1 MTRVDFADIDRW
13 ICNARDSEMRHSI
26 EHGGVVVCPRLGFVL
41 EEQERALFELPIT
54 DEKRKSVYL
63 RAGNADLSGT
73 IAKGGERT
81 RLAAMIVRYGAHCHR
96 LIDDLF
102 PGYEAQRHATGTS
115 FRPRAIGNLASGRA
129 MSWRKDDTRLHVDAF
144 PSNPTN
150 GARILRVFTNVHPGN
165 VPRAWRVG
173 EPFADMA
180 RRFLPRTRRPLPGTA
195 RLMRGLGIT
204 KRVRSEY
211 DHLMLQLHDLAKA
224 DLDYQRESP
233 QRAIDFMP
241 GTTWI
246 CFSDQVM
253 HAAMSGQYL
262 LEQTYRLPLSAMAAP
277 EASPARV
284 LESLT
289 GRCLVRD

>member
-1 MTRVDFADIDRW
+1 MTLIVSAAIERW
-13 ICNARDSEMRHSI
+13 EGNAPDSGMRQSI
-26 EHGGVVVCPRLGFVL
+26 EHGGVVVCPRLAFAL
-41 EEQERALFELPIT
+41 DERERAVFDRPIT

-63 RAGNADLSGT
+63 RAGDADLSGT
-73 IAKGGERT
+73 IARGIERT
-81 RLAAMIVRYGAHCHR
+81 RLAAMIERYAAHCHR
-96 LIDDLF
+96 LIDELF
-102 PGYEAQRHATGTS
+102 PGYAAKRHATGTS
-115 FRPRAIGNLASGRA
+115 FRPRAIGDLASGRA

-150 GARILRVFTNVHPGN
+150 GSRILRVFTNVHPGN
-165 VPRAWRVG
+165 VPRVWRVG

-180 RRFLPRTRRPLPGTA
+180 RRFLPQTRRPIPGA
-195 RLMRGLGIT
+195 AHLLRGLRIT
-204 KRVRSEY
+204 KRVRSDY

-224 DLDYQRESP
+224 DLDYQHESP
-233 QRAIDFMP
+233 QRTIDFMP

-262 LEQTYRLPLSAMAAP
+262 LEQTWRLPLSAMAAP
-277 EASPARV
+277 EASPMRV

-289 GRCLVRD
+289 GRRLVR

>member
-1 MTRVDFADIDRW
+1 MTHIDSAAIERW
-13 ICNARDSEMRHSI
+13 DGNAPDSGIRHSI
-26 EHGGVVVCPRLGFVL
+26 EHGGVVVCARLAFAL
-41 EEQERALFELPIT
+41 DEHERALFDRPIT

-63 RAGNADLSGT
+63 RAGDADLSGT
-73 IAKGGERT
+73 IAEGVERT
-81 RLAAMIVRYGAHCHR
+81 RLAAMIVRYAAHCHR

-102 PGYEAQRHATGTS
+102 PGYAAERHATGTS
-115 FRPRAIGNLASGRA
+115 FRPRAIGDLASGHA
-129 MSWRKDDTRLHVDAF
+129 LSWRKDDTRLHVDAF

-150 GARILRVFTNVHPGN
+150 GARILRVFTNVHPGA

-180 RRFLPRTRRPLPGTA
+180 RRFLPRTRRPIPGAA
-195 RLMRGLGIT
+195 RLLHGVGIT
-204 KRVRSEY
+204 KRVRSDY

-224 DLDYQRESP
+224 DLDYQRDSP

-277 EASPARV
+277 EASPVRV

-289 GRCLVRD
+289 GRRLVRD